1 MNKFRRNAFLLPFGT
16 FNFIW
21 NNFFLIAIN
30 ALEMTPAIDKVAFAS
45 SNSIEDMGEFQF
57 SLQKNEATDNKKRT
71 HKIVCTIKG
80 TYERGN

>member
-1 MNKFRRNAFLLPFGT
+1 
-16 FNFIW
+16 
-21 NNFFLIAIN
+21 
-30 ALEMTPAIDKVAFAS
+30 MTPAIDKIAFAS
-45 SNSIEDMGEFQF
+45 SNSIEDMGEFQC